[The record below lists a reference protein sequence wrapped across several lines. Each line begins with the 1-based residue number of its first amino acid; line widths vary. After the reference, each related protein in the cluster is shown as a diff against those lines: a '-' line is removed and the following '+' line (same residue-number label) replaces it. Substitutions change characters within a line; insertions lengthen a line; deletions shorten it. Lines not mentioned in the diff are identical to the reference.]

1 MEKQILKSWRLI
13 VEMQNRKWVL
23 NENVRQEARKMAE
36 WIYQWDSQWVA
47 LLSGNVGTGK
57 TTLMNAVIEATTP
70 RKIWHREFSAD
81 FSLSVLKDPEI
92 ILRVAEQPLVAMDDV
107 GREATEVNF
116 YGNSLTPMA
125 DFLEYRYR
133 EKKKTI
139 LTTNLSLKEFVE
151 KYGERVKSRMK
162 EMVFP
167 VIFLGGDFRRIC
179 S

>member
-47 LLSGNVGTGK
+47 LLSGDIGTGK

-107 GREATEVNF
+107 GREATEVYF

-125 DFLEYRYR
+125 DFSNTGI
-133 EKKKTI
+133 EKRKKQ
-139 LTTNLSLKEFVE
+139 
-151 KYGERVKSRMK
+151 YSRQ
-162 EMVFP
+162 
-167 VIFLGGDFRRIC
+167 IC
-179 S
+179 L